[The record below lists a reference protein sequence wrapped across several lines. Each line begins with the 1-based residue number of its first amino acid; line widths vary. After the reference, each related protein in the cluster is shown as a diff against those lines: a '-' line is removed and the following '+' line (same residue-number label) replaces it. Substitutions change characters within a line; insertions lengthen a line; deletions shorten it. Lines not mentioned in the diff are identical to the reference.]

1 MYLFQLW
8 ISLDICP
15 RVRLL
20 CHMVS
25 LIFSL
30 ILRTFILSDTTEWLN
45 WTDTVFHSGCTNL
58 HSHQQCTRL
67 PFSPQPFQHLL
78 FVDVLMVAILTAMS
92 WYLIVVLICISLIIS
107 DLQCL
112 FMFLLV
118 SCMPS
123 LEKCV
128 FRSSTYFFIGDIFF
142 NIEMH
147 ELLHILKINP
157 LLVTS
162 FADIFFLSVGS
173 FHCGRTLSPRGQF
186 LSLIRLHLFIF
197 VFIFITL
204 GSGLEKI
211 SLWFMSESVL
221 PMFFSNVFIVPSLT
235 FRYLIHFDFIFM
247 CGVRICSD
255 FILLPVQFSSTTYF
269 WRDYL
274 FSSVYS
280 CLFCHR

>member
-128 FRSSTYFFIGDIFF
+128 FRSSTYFFIGDIF
-142 NIEMH
+142 
-147 ELLHILKINP
+147 LILRCM
-157 LLVTS
+157 S
-162 FADIFFLSVGS
+162 CCIFWRLI
-173 FHCGRTLSPRGQF
+173 HCWS
-186 LSLIRLHLFIF
+186 LHLQIF
-197 VFIFITL
+197 SSF
-204 GSGLEKI
+204 
-211 SLWFMSESVL
+211 LWAL
-221 PMFFSNVFIVPSLT
+221 FIVGEHCLP
-235 FRYLIHFDFIFM
+235 
-247 CGVRICSD
+247 GVS
-255 FILLPVQFSSTTYF
+255 F
-269 WRDYL
+269 
-274 FSSVYS
+274 
-280 CLFCHR
+280 

>member
-1 MYLFQLW
+1 
-8 ISLDICP
+8 
-15 RVRLL
+15 
-20 CHMVS
+20 MVS

-30 ILRTFILSDTTEWLN
+30 ILRTFILSDATEWLN

-255 FILLPVQFSSTTYF
+255 FILLPVQFSSTTY